1 MRRLENRVIV
11 VTGGGQGLG
20 SGIAKRL
27 SEEGSAVALLD
38 IDLEKA
44 QAVADEINVAGGSAL
59 ACKCNVMDAAMI
71 QETVAAVKARFGK
84 IDGLVNVV
92 GVSNEA
98 RNKLWITDLTEEQ
111 WDFLIDV
118 NLKSIFLMTKYTLPE
133 MIEAGGGSIVNI
145 SSQAAFAPNFGAAYA
160 AAKAGAVAFT
170 KSTAVQFVDDNI
182 RANVIAPGAMDT
194 PGGVSVSGKGIFKGH
209 NQRRNRM
216 IWDRAGRP
224 EDIAAAAAYL
234 LSDEASFITGATID
248 IDGGMLALLTDIPKR
263 VETEE

>member
-44 QAVADEINVAGGSAL
+44 QAVADEINAAGGSAL

>member
-1 MRRLENRVIV
+1 MDRLKGRVCII
-11 VTGGGQGLG
+11 TGAGQGLG

-27 SEEGSAVALLD
+27 AEEGSAVALIDLD
-38 IDLEKA
+38 IEKA
-44 QAVADEINVAGGSAL
+44 KAVEEEITAAGGAAL
-59 ACKCNVMDAAMI
+59 AVQCNVMDAAMI
-71 QETVAAVKARFGK
+71 QDMVAAVKAKFGK

-98 RNKLWITDLTEEQ
+98 RNRLWITDLTEEQ

-118 NLKSIFLMTKYTLPE
+118 NLKTIFLMTKYTVPE

-145 SSQAAFAPNFGAAYA
+145 ASVAAFEPNFGAAYG
-160 AAKAGAVAFT
+160 AAKAASVAFT
-170 KSTAVQFVDDNI
+170 KSTAVQFADDNI

-216 IWDRAGRP
+216 INKRAGTP

-234 LSDEASFITGATID
+234 LSDEASYITGATLM

-263 VETEE
+263 VPEE